1 MKDGLNLTTDGSH
14 YSLSQ
19 TVTDRAASNYSNVLT
34 VKQSAPGG
42 VAGTYTCTVS
52 NELGSDNMTETA
64 VGEYDVYTVYLYLL
78 RVSVNRLFLVSP

>member
-1 MKDGLNLTTDGSH
+1 MGLNLTTDGSH

-19 TVTDRAASNYSNVLT
+19 IVTDRAASTYSNVLT

-52 NELGSDNMTETA
+52 NDLGSVNMTRVA
-64 VGEYDVYTVYLYLL
+64 VGESDVAMHIQSQCHALMQ
-78 RVSVNRLFLVSP
+78 VSPYLV

>member
-19 TVTDRAASNYSNVLT
+19 TVTDRAASTFSNVLT
-34 VKQSAPGG
+34 VSQSAPGG

-52 NELGSDNMTETA
+52 NELGSDSRTEMA
-64 VGEYDVYTVYLYLL
+64 VGEFDVQCIY
-78 RVSVNRLFLVSP
+78 SEDQ

>member
-14 YSLSQ
+14 YSLSKN
-19 TVTDRAASNYSNVLT
+19 VTDRADSNFSNVLT

-52 NELGSDNMTETA
+52 NELGSDSRTKMV
-64 VGEYDVYTVYLYLL
+64 VGESDVATYNH
-78 RVSVNRLFLVSP
+78 SVAISCTLI

>member
-1 MKDGLNLTTDGSH
+1 MKDGRTLTTDGSH

-52 NELGSDNMTETA
+52 NELNSDSRTEMA
-64 VGEYDVYTVYLYLL
+64 VGESDVYTVYVYLL